1 MSPVPVLEK
10 TKMEDEDRTDY
21 NHPLFTFE
29 DSVAHI
35 PASDICRKE
44 ESLKSQNQSVSSIP
58 YRKSEGQASEAENPD
73 KEENVLIEDDVSNL
87 ESCGNSL
94 EHGEV
99 PVVKKDEEDGM
110 ETLSVCEANYIVIV
124 IYS

>member
-1 MSPVPVLEK
+1 
-10 TKMEDEDRTDY
+10 MEDEDRTDY
-21 NHPLFTFE
+21 NHPLLTFE
-29 DSVAHI
+29 DSVARI
-35 PASDICRKE
+35 PASDSCRKE
-44 ESLKSQNQSVSSIP
+44 ESLKSQNHSVSSIP
-58 YRKSEGQASEAENPD
+58 YHKSEGQASEAENPD

-110 ETLSVCEANYIVIV
+110 DTLSVCEANYIVIV